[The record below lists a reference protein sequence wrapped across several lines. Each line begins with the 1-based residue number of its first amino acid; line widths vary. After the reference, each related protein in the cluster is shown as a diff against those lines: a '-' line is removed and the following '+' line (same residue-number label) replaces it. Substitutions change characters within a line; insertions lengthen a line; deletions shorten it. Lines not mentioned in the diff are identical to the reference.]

1 MAIAMRAAALGVPA
15 AMFAGLVFVLLP
27 VHAESVAWIT
37 GRVDSMPALFYLA
50 SFLAYVVSGKEG
62 SRRLYVWLLVLFFVA
77 LFTKQ
82 NTITM
87 VVTLVGYDVIV
98 GRRRDCF
105 RLRRIRPPCTCG
117 SR

>member
-1 MAIAMRAAALGVPA
+1 MSAA
-15 AMFAGLVFVLLP
+15 LVFVLLP

-50 SFLAYVVSGKEG
+50 AFLAYVRYRQESKPA
-62 SRRLYVWLLVLFFVA
+62 LYRWAIVLFFVA

-87 VVTLVGYDVIV
+87 VATLAGYDVIV
-98 GRRRDCF
+98 GRRRILPLV
-105 RLRRIRPPCTCG
+105 RLPPPVRPVC
-117 SR
+117 R